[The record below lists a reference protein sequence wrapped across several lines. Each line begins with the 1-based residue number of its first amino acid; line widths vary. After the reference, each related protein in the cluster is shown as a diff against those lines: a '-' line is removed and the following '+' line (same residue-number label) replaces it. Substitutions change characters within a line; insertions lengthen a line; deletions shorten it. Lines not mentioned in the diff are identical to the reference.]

1 MKIVFLLILS
11 VIVSNC
17 RRLETSDTRSD
28 QQADQQINQQ
38 VYLLKLELNPLLR
51 PLSSGMH
58 GDLGCLRTTVER
70 QQSGL
75 VVVKGDVTRKVR
87 AKRNGKTVLLTK
99 VDPTVTSQLTTNLT
113 PISGSYNQFT
123 LPLYVKQLQ
132 TAQAG
137 LGEEIAY
144 EFTRD
149 DTSKKMLLKIDKI
162 YKFGDNFTRYKLSAV
177 IYGDDRRFDFAQLS
191 FSESHQMKE
200 MIRKMPKFLIDEPA
214 GVTVKLELKDLCQI
228 ETKDGELW
236 QGLTAS

>member
-1 MKIVFLLILS
+1 MRIVFLLILLI
-11 VIVSNC
+11 IVSYC
-17 RRLETSDTRSD
+17 RRLETSDPRSD
-28 QQADQQINQQ
+28 QQADQQTSQQ

-70 QQSGL
+70 QESGL

-132 TAQAG
+132 TARAG

-144 EFTRD
+144 EFIRD
-149 DTSKKMLLKIDKI
+149 DTTKKMLLKIDKI
-162 YKFGDNFTRYKLSAV
+162 DNNFTRYKLSAV
-177 IYGDDRRFDFAQLS
+177 IDGDGRRFDFVQLN
-191 FSESHQMKE
+191 FSENHQMKE

-214 GVTVKLELKDLCQI
+214 GVTVKLELKDICQI
-228 ETKDGELW
+228 ESKDGEPW
-236 QGLTAS
+236 QGLTSS

>member
-1 MKIVFLLILS
+1 MRIVFLLILV

-17 RRLETSDTRSD
+17 RRLETSAPRSD
-28 QQADQQINQQ
+28 QQADHQISQQ
-38 VYLLKLELNPLLR
+38 VYLLRLELNPLLR

-58 GDLGCLRTTVER
+58 GDLGCLQTTVER
-70 QQSGL
+70 QESGL
-75 VVVKGDVTRKVR
+75 IVVKGNVTRKVR
-87 AKRNGKTVLLTK
+87 AKRNGKTVLLTR

-132 TAQAG
+132 TARAG

-149 DTSKKMLLKIDKI
+149 DTIKKMLLKIDEI
-162 YKFGDNFTRYKLSAV
+162 DDNFSQYKLSAV
-177 IYGDDRRFDFAQLS
+177 IDGDDRRFDFAQLK
-191 FSESHQMKE
+191 FSENHQMKE

-214 GVTVKLELKDLCQI
+214 GVTVKLELKDVCRI
-228 ETKDGELW
+228 ESKDGEPW
-236 QGLTAS
+236 QGLTVVTP

>member
-1 MKIVFLLILS
+1 MRIVFLSILL

-17 RRLETSDTRSD
+17 RRLETSDPRSD
-28 QQADQQINQQ
+28 QQAAQQTSQQ

-58 GDLGCLRTTVER
+58 GNLGCLRTTVER
-70 QQSGL
+70 QESGL

-132 TAQAG
+132 TARAG

-144 EFTRD
+144 EFIRD
-149 DTSKKMLLKIDKI
+149 DTTKKMLLKIDKI
-162 YKFGDNFTRYKLSAV
+162 DNNFTRYKLSAV
-177 IYGDDRRFDFAQLS
+177 IDGDGRRFDFVQLN
-191 FSESHQMKE
+191 FSENHQMKE

-214 GVTVKLELKDLCQI
+214 GVTVKLELKDICQI
-228 ETKDGELW
+228 ESKDGEPW
-236 QGLTAS
+236 QGLTSS